1 MIGSPR
7 ANVNRGSQSA
17 IENRKMAKKIKLTR
31 PELKRHRDALDRF
44 ERYLP
49 MLKLKQQQLQLTLR
63 EIDAKRIELLGK
75 VEAARR
81 SFAPY
86 SAVLS
91 DVAGVNVRQ
100 LARPEEVRTSA
111 ANVAG
116 VNIPVFAEALFPA
129 ASYSLFATPAWVDR
143 ALADLREINRLQ
155 AEAEV
160 LQQQYDLLKK
170 ELTKIIQRVNLFEK
184 VKIPEAREAIRVIR
198 IHLGDEMTA
207 AVGRAK
213 IAKAKLAATEPAPG
227 PERVF

>member
-91 DVAGVNVRQ
+91 DVAGVN
-100 LARPEEVRTSA
+100 
-111 ANVAG
+111 
-116 VNIPVFAEALFPA
+116 IPVFAEALFPA

-160 LQQQYDLLKK
+160 LQQQYDLLRK